1 MSKRA
6 KASLPTP
13 FVICVFALAVGLT
26 VGELVNPHPSLAAM
40 DSTMVTLP
48 GDRVEQSSPAAADFD
63 GDGDKEIVIGG
74 RDGIVHVVAR
84 TGSSWSVVWSRQTA
98 DDLNAAGA
106 PSGGCVTSQSDI
118 RSSPAIGDLDSDGK
132 LEIVVTTGGDVA
144 NHRNGGVLVYR
155 YEGPWSFSP
164 VHGWPQPKLD
174 IVGAD
179 AGASNPDGCWDGIW
193 SSPALGDVDGD
204 GDLEI
209 AVEGFDR
216 ALHLW
221 HHDGRYVEGWP
232 VTRPDIVRGGWSSPA
247 MADLDEDGL
256 LEIVFGTDN
265 FNGSPPPYLLYVFN
279 GDASLLPGFP
289 VEAAQNIK
297 SSPAIGDIDG
307 DGALDIVVGTGG
319 YEDSGGN
326 RVYAWDGDG
335 YPLRGWP
342 KVTGGDMP
350 ASPALG
356 DLDGDGDLEVV
367 IGCGKEGDPYPSPC
381 SELYA
386 WHGDGNVVDGF
397 PINVG
402 PNNPW
407 EPQGPDN
414 GLPYSPMLA
423 DYDGDGGVEILA
435 QSRWSWGV
443 STVERVNGA
452 WRENNNPAL
461 RTNAPL
467 SAPALVDDVDDDGA
481 VEIVVGGAA
490 DSEGAAG
497 ALYIWDMSG
506 EAQDALPWPM
516 FQHDIFRSGQ
526 YGRAPGAPVLAF
538 PDEIT
543 ILHETGSSE
552 TVVKDVLVR
561 NEGEGYIEWQ
571 ISEAIDRL
579 NATPR
584 TGTVVDEMPIQF
596 EIDTGGLRAAW
607 HTLGE
612 VTVTGQFEGA
622 AVQGNP
628 AVATVRL
635 YLGDLYRA
643 NLPMVARGQ

>member
-1 MSKRA
+1 
-6 KASLPTP
+6 
-13 FVICVFALAVGLT
+13 
-26 VGELVNPHPSLAAM
+26 
-40 DSTMVTLP
+40 
-48 GDRVEQSSPAAADFD
+48 
-63 GDGDKEIVIGG
+63 
-74 RDGIVHVVAR
+74 
-84 TGSSWSVVWSRQTA
+84 
-98 DDLNAAGA
+98 
-106 PSGGCVTSQSDI
+106 
-118 RSSPAIGDLDSDGK
+118 
-132 LEIVVTTGGDVA
+132 
-144 NHRNGGVLVYR
+144 
-155 YEGPWSFSP
+155 
-164 VHGWPQPKLD
+164 
-174 IVGAD
+174 
-179 AGASNPDGCWDGIW
+179 
-193 SSPALGDVDGD
+193 
-204 GDLEI
+204 
-209 AVEGFDR
+209 
-216 ALHLW
+216 
-221 HHDGRYVEGWP
+221 
-232 VTRPDIVRGGWSSPA
+232 

-256 LEIVFGTDN
+256 PEIVFGTDN

-279 GDASLLPGFP
+279 GDASLFPGFP

-297 SSPAIGDIDG
+297 SSPAIGDIDD
-307 DGALDIVVGTGG
+307 DGAVDIVVGTGG

-326 RVYAWDGDG
+326 RVYAWDRNG

-356 DLDGDGDLEVV
+356 DLDGDGDLEVI
-367 IGCGKEGDPYPSPC
+367 IGCGKEGDSYPSSC

-414 GLPYSPMLA
+414 GLPYSPILA
-423 DYDGDGGVEILA
+423 DYDGDGDVEILA

-443 STVERVNGA
+443 STVERVNGV
-452 WRENNNPAL
+452 WRENNDPAL

-481 VEIVVGGAA
+481 VEIVLGGAA
-490 DSEGAAG
+490 DSEGTAG

-526 YGRAPGAPVLAF
+526 YGRDSGAPVLAF
-538 PDEIT
+538 PEEIT
-543 ILHETGSSE
+543 ILHQAGSSE

-596 EIDTGGLRAAW
+596 EIDTGGLRAGW

-628 AVATVRL
+628 AVATLRL
-635 YLGDLYRA
+635 YLGDLYRV
-643 NLPMVARGQ
+643 NLPVVARGQ